1 MVLGRVVTPAGR
13 ADRVWSIF
21 PERAVEQGVE
31 EDARDGQMDG
41 GEAMP
46 CGSVNRSYTKSS
58 KRNVV
63 ILAFL
68 EVERIAEGTV
78 MS

>member
-1 MVLGRVVTPAGR
+1 MERVSEPLHQSTGRVGFGVVLGRVVTPAGR

-31 EDARDGQMDG
+31 EDARGGQMDG

-46 CGSVNRSYTKSS
+46 CGSVDR
-58 KRNVV
+58 
-63 ILAFL
+63 
-68 EVERIAEGTV
+68 
-78 MS
+78 